1 MWYGNL
7 VFADKVNLSTERV
20 GYFADQVDAGAVFP
34 LLDSAEVGW
43 VDAGNRGDVL
53 CVQFEFFPQSPD
65 SFAYSYP
72 LGIPV
77 GHNIER
83 GFKPYSGKM
92 MHEVFV
98 EVGAVFAAELHDD
111 SVDGCPVRVID

>member
-7 VFADKVNLSTERV
+7 VFADKVNLGTESV

-34 LLDSAEVGW
+34 LLDSTEVGW

-77 GHNIER
+77 GHYIER

-111 SVDGCPVRVID
+111 GVDGCPVRVVG